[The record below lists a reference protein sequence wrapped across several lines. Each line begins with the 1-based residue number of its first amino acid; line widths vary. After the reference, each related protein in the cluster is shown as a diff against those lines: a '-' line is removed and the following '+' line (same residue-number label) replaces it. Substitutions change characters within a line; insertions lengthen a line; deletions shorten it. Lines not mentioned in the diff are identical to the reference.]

1 MNTVLSDNPGRDGYR
16 PTDDDRALLA
26 AAVTSRRSVGPRRD
40 MARDGEVP
48 AGIYL
53 MLEGWAVRCRQM
65 RDGSRQILA
74 ILLPGDVCID
84 PPGRPLNHAIVA
96 LTPVRY
102 GVIPYPQFGAA
113 GAQSPD
119 LAAAL
124 WRRQLEMASIQLE
137 WIANS
142 GRSAYERIAHLL
154 CEIFARA
161 KACGMTHDDECEF
174 PLTQQDIAEVTGLTS
189 VHVNRMLQ
197 QLRRERLIG
206 LHARKLAMSDGKG
219 LQQVALF
226 KRDYLDV
233 GRVQA

>member
-1 MNTVLSDNPGRDGYR
+1 MNTLLTEDPRREAYR
-16 PTDDDRALLA
+16 PADGDRAVLA
-26 AAVTSRRSVGPRRD
+26 AAVSSRRSVGPRRD
-40 MARDGEVP
+40 MVRDGEVP

-74 ILLPGDVCID
+74 ILLPGDVCVD
-84 PPGRPLNHAIVA
+84 PPGRPLNHAIVT

-102 GVIPYPQFGAA
+102 GVIPYPEFGETA
-113 GAQSPD
+113 GQSA
-119 LAAAL
+119 LVAAL
-124 WRRQLEMASIQLE
+124 WRGQLEMASIQRE

-142 GRSAYERIAHLL
+142 GRSAHERIAHFL
-154 CEIFARA
+154 CELFARA
-161 KACGMTHDDECEF
+161 KACGLTRGDECDF

-197 QLRRERLIG
+197 QLRREGLIA
-206 LHARKLAMSDGKG
+206 LHARKLVMSDGEG

-226 KRDYLDV
+226 KRGYLDV